1 MSPSASPYAQP
12 ADWNDDAGGAPRL
25 TRAVLTLLALNVGV
39 YFVQATVQGNLP
51 EYLGFEGTRR
61 VLDGRLW
68 TPLTYMFVH
77 GGLLH
82 LAFNM
87 FSLWMF
93 GPRLERAWGTR
104 AFTWFYLW
112 CGLGGAAAHA
122 LFVRDGAGLVG
133 ASGAIFGLLL
143 AFALRWPEEEVLF
156 FGLVPMKMKWYAIFL
171 GAITL
176 ASGAADAATGGGP
189 AGGTSHLAHL
199 GGLAF
204 GALWLLRPAV
214 PDVEHLR
221 RRVSPAPDVDDGL
234 SRPVPPRSTP
244 RPRPER
250 SAADEAVE
258 RSRALTG
265 AAAAECGAAHR
276 RTSLGAAARERAAG
290 PPRENPQGGRPRPAR
305 AAERG
310 AGVPP
315 VAPSPAAV
323 AAASAAASVAARRET
338 LDRLLDK
345 ISAGGMA
352 SLSGEERRLL
362 EETSR
367 SLRDQ

>member
-1 MSPSASPYAQP
+1 M
-12 ADWNDDAGGAPRL
+12 
-25 TRAVLTLLALNVGV
+25 
-39 YFVQATVQGNLP
+39 
-51 EYLGFEGTRR
+51 
-61 VLDGRLW
+61 
-68 TPLTYMFVH
+68 
-77 GGLLH
+77 H

-87 FSLWMF
+87 FTLWMF

-104 AFTWFYLW
+104 ALTWFYLW

-122 LFVRDGAGLVG
+122 LFVRGAPGMPVPGLVG
-133 ASGAIFGLLL
+133 ASGAIFGVLL
-143 AFALRWPEEEVLF
+143 AFALRWPDEEVLF
-156 FGLVPMKMKWYAIFL
+156 FGVVPMKMRWYALFL

-176 ASGAADAATGGGP
+176 FSGAAQAAAGGGP
-189 AGGTSHLAHL
+189 GGGTSHLAHL
-199 GGLAF
+199 GGLVF

-234 SRPVPPRSTP
+234 SRPVPPRATP
-244 RPRPER
+244 RPRERPER

-258 RSRALTG
+258 RSRALTVQPPPSVVPPTVVPPSALPPAG
-265 AAAAECGAAHR
+265 APP
-276 RTSLGAAARERAAG
+276 G
-290 PPRENPQGGRPRPAR
+290 PPRENPQGGRSRPAR

-315 VAPSPAAV
+315 AAPSPAAV

-367 SLRDQ
+367 SLRDS